1 MIFTPVLFYQKLY
14 FRPHYS
20 LSTNIMPAA
29 APVLLKS
36 LPEKPGVYKF
46 LDEKGTII
54 YIGKAKSLKKRVSS
68 YFNKIHQEPKLN
80 ILVSKIKDIEF
91 TVVDT
96 EWEALLL
103 ENSMIKQIRPRY
115 NAMLKDDKTY
125 PWLAVG
131 KDIFPRLYY
140 TRNPNPKKEELFGP
154 YSSLRFMH
162 TLLETLHT
170 LFPIRTCK
178 ILQKTERPC
187 LQFHIKKCAAP
198 CAGNISR
205 NDYQENI
212 LKVIKI
218 IKGNH
223 SEVLQQLKGEMMKYA
238 VQWEFEKAQ
247 LIKEKIELLESY
259 RGKSVVVNPEIS
271 NCEVFSMVENNQTA
285 FVNFMKIMEGA
296 IVQTF
301 TFEIQNR
308 LETNEEDLLLMAM
321 AEIEKRFGTLSG
333 EVIVPF
339 RIALNR
345 EQTIFKVPIRGD
357 KKKLLELS
365 LKNAKIAML
374 EKKKRIE
381 LADPER
387 HQNRILQALQKD
399 LGMVCLPKTIECFD
413 NSNTQG
419 DEPVAAMVQ
428 FVNGKPNKK
437 EYRHFIIKTVTGPD
451 DFASMYEVVKRRYSN
466 LLEEE
471 RPLPELIII
480 DGGKGQ
486 LTSARQALT
495 ELNIQEK
502 VILIGIAERLEDI
515 YRAGESQPLYIDKVS
530 ETQKL
535 LQRIRDEVHRFAITH
550 HRKRRAKKSIHS
562 QLDDIKGIGQV
573 TKEKLLK
580 HFKSISKIRSATLE
594 ELAEVVGTAKA
605 KLLT

>member
-1 MIFTPVLFYQKLY
+1 MYRFYDE
-14 FRPHYS
+14 
-20 LSTNIMPAA
+20 N
-29 APVLLKS
+29 
-36 LPEKPGVYKF
+36 GVV
-46 LDEKGTII
+46 I
-54 YIGKAKSLKKRVSS
+54 YVGKAKDLKKRVSS
-68 YFNKIHQEPKLN
+68 YFSKTHENPRLT
-80 ILVSKIKDIEF
+80 ILVSKIKDIQF
-91 TVVDT
+91 TVVDS

-103 ENSMIKQIRPRY
+103 ENSMIKQFRPRF
-115 NAMLKDDKTY
+115 NAMLKDDKSY
-125 PWLAVG
+125 PWLAVS
-131 KDIFPRLYY
+131 KEEFPRLYY

-162 TLLETLHT
+162 TLIETLHT

-178 ILQKTERPC
+178 MLQKTERPC

-198 CAGNISR
+198 CAGKISPQE
-205 NDYQENI
+205 YQENI

-238 VQWEFEKAQ
+238 EQWEFEKAQ

-271 NCEVFSMVENNQTA
+271 NCEVFSMVENDHTA
-285 FVNFMKIMEGA
+285 FVNFMKIVEGA
-296 IVQTF
+296 IVQAF

-339 RIALNR
+339 PIALNR
-345 EQTIFKVPIRGD
+345 AQTKFTVPIRGD

-365 LKNAKIAML
+365 LKNAKIALL
-374 EKKKRIE
+374 EKQKRIE

-399 LGMVCLPKTIECFD
+399 LGMVRLPKTIECFD

-437 EYRHFIIKTVTGPD
+437 EYRHYIVKTVTGPD
-451 DFASMYEVVKRRYSN
+451 DFASMYEVVKRRYVR
-466 LLEEE
+466 LIEEKK
-471 RPLPELIII
+471 PLPDLIII

-502 VILIGIAERLEDI
+502 VTLIGIAERLEDI
-515 YRAGESQPLYIDKVS
+515 YRAGESQPLFIDKKS

-562 QLDDIKGIGQV
+562 QLDDIKGIGPA

-580 HFKSISKIRSATLE
+580 HFKSVSKIRAASFE
-594 ELAEVVGTAKA
+594 ELAEVIGVGKA
-605 KLLT
+605 KMIM